1 MTYIYNIHVEPTSS
15 LNSEQKESAKSN
27 GPICRRPC
35 SLCCVLV
42 RPHDIHVIS
51 LASRE
56 GNRTVRGSME
66 WLWVH
71 DPCSVSLGVVSW
83 GVVLTRGDL
92 RLKLL
97 PCGSFFLLACL
108 SQDWLQHTGD
118 WGNEATLRRN
128 PLVDLQLAGS
138 CLLLKAL
145 EGCKA
150 QAGCCHASLSRLAF
164 THNFLSN
171 ALGFVK

>member
-56 GNRTVRGSME
+56 GNRTVLGSMG

-71 DPCSVSLGVVSW
+71 DPCSTQIPSFWLILSLGLFKPRLAS
-83 GVVLTRGDL
+83 TYRGL
-92 RLKLL
+92 GK
-97 PCGSFFLLACL
+97 
-108 SQDWLQHTGD
+108 W
-118 WGNEATLRRN
+118 ATLRRN
-128 PLVDLQLAGS
+128 PLVDMRLAGS

-150 QAGCCHASLSRLAF
+150 QAGCCHAILSRLAF
-164 THNFLSN
+164 MHSFPCN